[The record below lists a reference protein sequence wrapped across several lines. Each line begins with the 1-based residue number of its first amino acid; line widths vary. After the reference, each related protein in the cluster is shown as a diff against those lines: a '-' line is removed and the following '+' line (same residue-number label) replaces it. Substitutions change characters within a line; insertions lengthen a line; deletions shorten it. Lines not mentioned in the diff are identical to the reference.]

1 MDFRSPE
8 VEKFRTA
15 GWPARNAVKDI
26 DSGIAE
32 VRKRLETDTQDRPGL
47 LVSDRCE
54 YLIQEFLG
62 YKEDH
67 VGTSQA
73 TDHCADSLRYAVM
86 GSGRA
91 DAYYKGKKR
100 RQEGSAITFF

>member
-1 MDFRSPE
+1 M
-8 VEKFRTA
+8 
-15 GWPARNAVKDI
+15 KDV

-86 GSGRA
+86 QAHYGCVRFGIHHA
-91 DAYYKGKKR
+91 R
-100 RQEGSAITFF
+100 RLPAQVLL